1 MKTIC
6 ILNSHSQLLQAKR
19 KHEISIFVTF
29 LAKKCNFGLSFAVE
43 VEIYDEVFTTQKIL
57 YITIL

>member
-1 MKTIC
+1 MWNFNIY
-6 ILNSHSQLLQAKR
+6 N
-19 KHEISIFVTF
+19 F
-29 LAKKCNFGLSFAVE
+29 LGKKCNFGLPFVVE

>member
-1 MKTIC
+1 MWNFNIC
-6 ILNSHSQLLQAKR
+6 N
-19 KHEISIFVTF
+19 FF
-29 LAKKCNFGLSFAVE
+29 GKKCHFGLSFAVE